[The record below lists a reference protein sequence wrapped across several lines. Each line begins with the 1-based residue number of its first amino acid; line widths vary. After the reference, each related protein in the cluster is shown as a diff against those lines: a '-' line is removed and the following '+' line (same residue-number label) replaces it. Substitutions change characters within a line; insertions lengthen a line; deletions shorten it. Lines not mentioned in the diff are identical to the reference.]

1 MDENDRKLNARY
13 QYREKQKL
21 RRACKGFR
29 ESDEDQ
35 NTYVDQ
41 NPISILQT
49 LEDLKEYRQK
59 ESRSDDDFYQL
70 NLGYEKSEYDS
81 KKIKR

>member
-1 MDENDRKLNARY
+1 MDANHGDLYASN

-35 NTYVDQ
+35 NTSVVK

-49 LEDLKEYRQK
+49 LEDLKEYRKK

>member
-1 MDENDRKLNARY
+1 MQMMENFRY
-13 QYREKQKL
+13 QEREKQKL

-35 NTYVDQ
+35 NTYVDK

-49 LEDLKEYRQK
+49 LEDLKEYRKK